1 MDTRHPHD
9 THAHTSFS
17 LSPFLAPFHSVSLS
31 PLNKLPPDNTATTM
45 SEPESVQD
53 YGSTLSF
60 SILCSTFDV
69 SETAPDTQTKT
80 RIFDKTSANLSQY
93 GCWHCVLTETKRNNM
108 ACIELNL
115 SLTWQSY
122 QDPASSPSSP
132 ASFNQ
137 QETAKGQQGVAS
149 NARELI
155 NRIQSIKMRSDS
167 TLSELLV
174 DRLDGHR
181 IFEGDTIQGTLCFIF
196 VSFHC
201 YQAHAH
207 V

>member
-1 MDTRHPHD
+1 
-9 THAHTSFS
+9 
-17 LSPFLAPFHSVSLS
+17 
-31 PLNKLPPDNTATTM
+31 M

-60 SILCSTFDV
+60 SVLCSTFDV
-69 SETAPDTQTKT
+69 SEAAPNTQTKT
-80 RIFDKTSANLSQY
+80 RIFDKTSGNLSQY
-93 GCWHCVLTETKRNNM
+93 GCWHCVLTETKRKNK

-132 ASFNQ
+132 TSPNQ
-137 QETAKGQQGVAS
+137 QEMVKGQQSAAS
-149 NARELI
+149 NARELVS
-155 NRIQSIKMRSDS
+155 RIQTIKIRSDL

-181 IFEGDTIQGTLCFIF
+181 IFEGDTIQGTFGLYFLFLFTTTKLVHMSNSNFYCEKN
-196 VSFHC
+196 
-201 YQAHAH
+201 
-207 V
+207 